1 MGTQTTSAIAPSDF
15 SVDYS
20 LTGTGSWVELCGY
33 VTSVK
38 STGGD
43 RKVGEAYTACGD
55 DPITTTGK
63 SNRRGLDIVLVY
75 TEADTD
81 PYLVLWNLFKN
92 QTKVAFRWSPK
103 GGTADDKIYT
113 TALGYLVNVPPPDVD
128 ASSAD
133 PITVTINFTYSG
145 LTCSGVAS

>member
-1 MGTQTTSAIAPSDF
+1 MGTQTTSAVAPSDF

-38 STGGD
+38 HTGGD
-43 RKVGEAYTACGD
+43 RKIGEAFTACGD

-75 TEADTD
+75 TEADAD
-81 PYLVLWNLFKN
+81 PYLTLFNLFKN
-92 QTKVAFRWSPK
+92 QTKVAFRVSPK
-103 GGTADDKIYT
+103 GGSADEMMLT
-113 TALGYLVNVPPPDVD
+113 TALGYLANVPAPDVD

-133 PITVTINFTYSG
+133 PITVTINFVYSG
-145 LTCSGVAS
+145 LTLTHVAS